1 MRRITWIVAIVM
13 CFAVVLAACGKK
25 DAGGVV
31 KDLNKI
37 IAKLESAEGSYQGTG
52 RMTLQSGSQ
61 PQEYAV
67 EVWYQNPYYYRI
79 ALKNQEKDITQI
91 VLRNDEGVFVLTPH
105 LNKSFRFKSSWPEN
119 QRQVYLYQSLVQSI
133 VEDNDR
139 QFTTEENSYVF
150 DVAASYNTGTLARQ
164 KIWLDKNSLK
174 PQKVEVADTNN
185 NVVVKV
191 DFTQFDFDKKFE
203 KDSFDMQRNMTSFN
217 LQSMQTMGNGQQ
229 QAEDP
234 NSEEVEYVQPVYLPK
249 GVSALDVTQ
258 TNFGEHKAL
267 LSRFAGEYNYNLMQF
282 KPREEAAFS
291 LDVRGEVV
299 DLGFTIGVMTGTD
312 NRTLAWTYDGYEYR
326 LSSGDLPVSE
336 MIKVA
341 QSMQEPA
348 EK

>member
-13 CFAVVLAACGKK
+13 SFALVLAGCGKK

-31 KDLNKI
+31 KDLNKLI
-37 IAKLESAEGSYQGTG
+37 SRLESSEGSYQGAG
-52 RMTLQSGSQ
+52 RMILQSGQQ
-61 PQEYAV
+61 PLEYAV

-79 ALKNQEKDITQI
+79 SLKNQEKDITQI

-133 VEDNDR
+133 IEDNDR
-139 QFTTEENSYVF
+139 QFTTEDNSYVF

-164 KIWLDKNSLK
+164 KIWLDKDSLA

-191 DFTQFDFDKKFE
+191 DFTQFEFDKKFE

-217 LQSMQTMGNGQQ
+217 LQSMQTMSPDKGDDKKPQ
-229 QAEDP
+229 EI
-234 NSEEVEYVQPVYLPK
+234 EIVEPTYLPK
-249 GVSALDVTQ
+249 STAMKDITK
-258 TNFGEHKAL
+258 TKFGEKDAL
-267 LSRFAGEYNYNLMQF
+267 LLRYIGKYNYNLLEF
-282 KPREEAAFS
+282 APREYAATS
-291 LDVRGEVV
+291 MLAGDVI
-299 DLGFTIGVMTGTD
+299 DLGFTLGVLTGTD
-312 NRTLAWTYDGYEYR
+312 ARTLAWTYDGYEYR
-326 LSSGDLPVSE
+326 LTTADLPVSE
-336 MIKVA
+336 MVKVA

-348 EK
+348 GK

>member
-13 CFAVVLAACGKK
+13 SFALVLAGCGKK

-37 IAKLESAEGSYQGTG
+37 ISKLESSEGSYQGAG
-52 RMTLQSGSQ
+52 RMILQSGQQ
-61 PQEYAV
+61 PLEYAV

-79 ALKNQEKDITQI
+79 SLKNQEKDITQI

-133 VEDNDR
+133 VEDNER
-139 QFTTEENSYVF
+139 HFTTEDNSYVF

-164 KIWLDKNSLK
+164 KIWLDKKSLS
-174 PQKVEVADTNN
+174 PQKVEVSDTSN

-191 DFTQFDFDKKFE
+191 EFTQFEFDKKFD

-217 LQSMQTMGNGQQ
+217 LQSMQTMSPGKGKGDVKKPTQL
-229 QAEDP
+229 EL
-234 NSEEVEYVQPVYLPK
+234 VEPTYLPK
-249 GVSALDVTQ
+249 GTAIQNVSETKY
-258 TNFGEHKAL
+258 GEQNAYQLRYVGK
-267 LSRFAGEYNYNLMQF
+267 YNYNLLEF
-282 KPREEAAFS
+282 APRESAATS
-291 LDVRGEVV
+291 MLAGDVV
-299 DLGFTIGVMTGTD
+299 DLGITLGVITGSDT
-312 NRTLAWTYDGYEYR
+312 RTLAWTYNGYEYR
-326 LSSGDLPVSE
+326 MTSADLPVSE
-336 MIKVA
+336 MVKVA
-341 QSMQEPA
+341 QSMQGPA

>member
-13 CFAVVLAACGKK
+13 SFALVLAGCGKK

-37 IAKLESAEGSYQGTG
+37 ITKLEGSEGSYKGAG
-52 RMTLQSGSQ
+52 RMILQSGQQ
-61 PQEYAV
+61 PLEYAV

-79 ALKNQEKDITQI
+79 SLKNQEKDITQI

-133 VEDNDR
+133 VEDADR
-139 QFTTEENSYVF
+139 QFTTEDNSYVF

-164 KIWLDKNSLK
+164 KIWLDKTSLS
-174 PQKVEVADTNN
+174 PQKVEVSDTNN

-191 DFTQFDFDKKFE
+191 EFTQFEFDKKFD
-203 KDSFDMQRNMTSFN
+203 KDSFDMQRNMTSYN
-217 LQSMQTMGNGQQ
+217 LQSMQTMSPDKGKT
-229 QAEDP
+229 DP
-234 NSEEVEYVQPVYLPK
+234 NKSAQFEMVEPTYLPSSTAIQNISETK
-249 GVSALDVTQ
+249 V
-258 TNFGEHKAL
+258 GEQRAYL
-267 LSRFAGEYNYNLMQF
+267 LRYAGKYNYNILEF
-282 KPREEAAFS
+282 APREYAATS
-291 LDVRGEVV
+291 MLSGDIV
-299 DLGFTIGVMTGTD
+299 DLGFTIGVITGSD
-312 NRTLAWTYDGYEYR
+312 VRTMAWTYDGYEYR
-326 LSSGDLPVSE
+326 LTSADLPLAE
-336 MIKVA
+336 MVKVA